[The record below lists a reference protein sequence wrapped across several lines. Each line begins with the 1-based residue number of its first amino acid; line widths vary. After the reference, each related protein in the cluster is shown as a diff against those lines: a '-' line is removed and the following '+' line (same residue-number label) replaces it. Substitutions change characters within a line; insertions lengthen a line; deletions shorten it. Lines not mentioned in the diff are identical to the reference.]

1 MKCRKPLNLLGLRH
15 FFFYVVIAV
24 KMLKMQYF
32 ATLCNTKN
40 DDTIFPKKLENQ
52 GIPAFF
58 FLKKKFEN
66 DFYIAIRSFQV
77 AGPHTPSTARTSF
90 LDSW

>member
-32 ATLCNTKN
+32 ATLCNAKN
-40 DDTIFPKKLENQ
+40 DDT
-52 GIPAFF
+52 
-58 FLKKKFEN
+58 
-66 DFYIAIRSFQV
+66 V
-77 AGPHTPSTARTSF
+77 
-90 LDSW
+90 

>member
-1 MKCRKPLNLLGLRH
+1 MCPFNSRQVHYSTNWPTYMKCRKPLNLLGLRH

-40 DDTIFPKKLENQ
+40 DDT
-52 GIPAFF
+52 
-58 FLKKKFEN
+58 
-66 DFYIAIRSFQV
+66 V
-77 AGPHTPSTARTSF
+77 
-90 LDSW
+90 